1 MKMAI
6 VLLLVLG
13 GILVLGVIAAA
24 VIVIA
29 FTRNRKN

>member
-1 MKMAI
+1 MA
-6 VLLLVLG
+6 LALVLG